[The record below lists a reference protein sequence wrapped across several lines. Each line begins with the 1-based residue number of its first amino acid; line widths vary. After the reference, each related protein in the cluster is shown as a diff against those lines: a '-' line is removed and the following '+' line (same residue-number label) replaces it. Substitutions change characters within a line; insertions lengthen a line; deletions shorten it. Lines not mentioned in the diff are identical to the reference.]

1 MAPLPEAGVFEEY
14 AKPFL
19 YRCLCLGRLVG
30 TAFVGAKAQHRTWP
44 APSPRPGA
52 AKAGGHP
59 ESRMRPPP
67 PPATHAQSAKNLAFC
82 SRPSAANRWQ
92 NSHLAWFLTRTFCPN
107 VWILFSSSMHQSVQQ
122 HRPCMAVADV
132 FASLICIWQ
141 ISAPDA
147 IVISSV
153 AIMTE
158 SNRVP
163 GRWLEQQLLMQR
175 FEVVLLTID
184 SVK

>member
-1 MAPLPEAGVFEEY
+1 
-14 AKPFL
+14 
-19 YRCLCLGRLVG
+19 
-30 TAFVGAKAQHRTWP
+30 
-44 APSPRPGA
+44 
-52 AKAGGHP
+52 
-59 ESRMRPPP
+59 
-67 PPATHAQSAKNLAFC
+67 
-82 SRPSAANRWQ
+82 
-92 NSHLAWFLTRTFCPN
+92 
-107 VWILFSSSMHQSVQQ
+107 
-122 HRPCMAVADV
+122 MAVADV

-141 ISAPDA
+141 INAPDA

-163 GRWLEQQLLMQR
+163 GRRLEQQLLMQR